1 MFTPLTE
8 LFLIGL
14 LVGLIL
20 GLILGMLFGSFL
32 SRWHHAQAMR
42 HLTQM
47 AATATANAGRPS
59 RPRINPY
66 DHSAY
71 DEEAADMFR

>member
-20 GLILGMLFGSFL
+20 GLVLGMFIASALA
-32 SRWHHAQAMR
+32 RWHHAQAMQ

-47 AATATANAGRPS
+47 AAVAARS
-59 RPRINPY
+59 QRPRSNPY
-66 DHSAY
+66 DHRIH
-71 DEEAADMFR
+71 DEDVEDLLK

>member
-20 GLILGMLFGSFL
+20 GLILGMFIGSAL
-32 SRWHHAQAMR
+32 ARWHHAQAMQ

-47 AATATANAGRPS
+47 AATAAAGRSHRS
-59 RPRINPY
+59 RSNPY
-66 DHSAY
+66 DHSIH
-71 DEEAADMFR
+71 DEDVADLFH

>member
-20 GLILGMLFGSFL
+20 GLILGMCIASKLA
-32 SRWHHAQAMR
+32 RWHHAEAMH

-47 AATATANAGRPS
+47 AAASARS
-59 RPRINPY
+59 QRPRSNPY
-66 DHSAY
+66 DHSIH
-71 DEEAADMFR
+71 DDDVGDLFK